1 MGAQGLRTRAIRLTA
16 TALVCAGL
24 AIPGLSARGDAAA
37 SAPQVTVTTEVSPRV
52 LNSIDQRSLTLNV
65 GIVNN
70 GPAVQV
76 DVTIGGHRWPAAAL
90 TDGGPLGFGSPTLEP
105 PATFMPVPVPPITPS
120 PLACVRGE
128 AVDGRQYGVGLPALS
143 TTVLRVP
150 LLALVPYWPGTN
162 YTPEVTWWTTNS
174 TFPKMTRVVV
184 KPIQMTGPT
193 GVHIELATR
202 PRDKV
207 TIGRAITI
215 VGTTDPAIQHRRIK
229 LTANYFP
236 VSDGSPV
243 LRSRITS
250 IADVITNEHG
260 RFKLPPWHLK
270 HPGFYQLLSRAEH
283 PGHGVQPDRACGPL
297 IQAIAHP
304 TETRVPTQLETG
316 ALVGYRP

>member
-1 MGAQGLRTRAIRLTA
+1 MGGKGLRTRAIRLTA

-37 SAPQVTVTTEVSPRV
+37 SAPQVTVTAEVSPRV
-52 LNSIDQRSLTLNV
+52 LNSIDRRSLTLNV

-76 DVTIGGHRWPAAAL
+76 YLAIGGHPWPGAAL
-90 TDGGPLGFGSPTLEP
+90 TEGGPLGFGSPTLDP
-105 PATFMPVPVPPITPS
+105 PATFKPVPVPPIAPS

-128 AVDGRQYGVGLPALS
+128 EVDGRQYGVGLPALS

-150 LLALVPYWPGTN
+150 LLALVPYWPDTN
-162 YTPEVTWWTTNS
+162 YTPEVTWWPTNS
-174 TFPKMTRVVV
+174 TFPKTTLIVVTPV
-184 KPIQMTGPT
+184 QMTGPT
-193 GVHIELATR
+193 GVHIELATT
-202 PRDKV
+202 PHLKV

-215 VGTTDPAIQHRRIK
+215 VGTTDPAIQHRSIK
-229 LTANYFP
+229 ITVKYFP

-243 LRSRITS
+243 LRPRIMS
-250 IADVITNEHG
+250 VADVITNEHG

-270 HPGFYQLLSRAEH
+270 HPGLYQLLSRAVH
-283 PGHGVQPDRACGPL
+283 SGHGIQPDHACGPL
-297 IQAIAHP
+297 IQAIARP

-316 ALVGYRP
+316 APMGYLP